1 MLSLHT
7 QVVYLQQA
15 ANLPM
20 IAQDK
25 KKMQPVVYRRTQLPD
40 LYVIRK
46 SILLEKINYY
56 IPTHTSLFC
65 I

>member
-25 KKMQPVVYRRTQLPD
+25 KKCNLWSTDEP
-40 LYVIRK
+40 
-46 SILLEKINYY
+46 NYLIY
-56 IPTHTSLFC
+56 TLFENLFYWKK
-65 I
+65 